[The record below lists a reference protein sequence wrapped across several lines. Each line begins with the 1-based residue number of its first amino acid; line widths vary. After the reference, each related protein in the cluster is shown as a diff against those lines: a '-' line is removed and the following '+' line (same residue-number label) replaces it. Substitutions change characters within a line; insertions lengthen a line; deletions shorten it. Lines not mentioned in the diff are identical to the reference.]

1 MQAPERTTVRGP
13 TFIRLIAR
21 LSRAPAPQPGGS
33 LPDRLSRWLAWSHAI
48 ALSTALDGKLPE
60 APEDAPL
67 FGSAVEDECVRA
79 RAQLAQAIV
88 TGREPVAVPARGGQ
102 VPAADAPPEYVVF
115 RQRYLT
121 MQRAMQAATG
131 RLRGDL
137 RDMLAGRSPDMGR
150 LAEVDAVMER
160 SLSPLEHGL
169 LANVPILLA
178 ERFERLRR
186 LAPED
191 SLAWVDVFRKDMQS
205 VLLAELDVRF
215 QPIEG
220 LLAALRAS

>member
-13 TFIRLIAR
+13 TFIRLLAR
-21 LSRAPAPQPGGS
+21 LTGARAPQPGGS
-33 LPDRLSRWLAWSHAI
+33 LPDRLSRWLAWNQAI
-48 ALSTALDGKLPE
+48 ALSTALDGKAPE
-60 APEDAPL
+60 ADPDAPI
-67 FGSAVEDECVRA
+67 FGSAEEDECVRV

-102 VPAADAPPEYVVF
+102 VPAADAPPEYIVF

-137 RDMLAGRSPDMGR
+137 RDMLAGRSAAMAR

-178 ERFERLRR
+178 DHFERLRG
-186 LAPED
+186 AAQD
-191 SLAWVDVFRKDMQS
+191 ASLAWVDVFRKDMQS

-220 LLAALRAS
+220 LLVALRTS